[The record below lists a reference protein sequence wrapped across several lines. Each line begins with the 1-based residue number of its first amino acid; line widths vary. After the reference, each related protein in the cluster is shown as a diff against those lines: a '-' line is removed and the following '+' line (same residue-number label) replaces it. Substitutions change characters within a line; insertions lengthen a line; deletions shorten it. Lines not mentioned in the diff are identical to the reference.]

1 MRLGGGRGPQDEPET
16 GPQVPGSEELQDEAL
31 VDLRNRVTTLQERRA
46 KLLQAL
52 EALEDRVTTYEA
64 NHPNV

>member
-1 MRLGGGRGPQDEPET
+1 MRLGGGRGPQDEPQT
-16 GPQVPGSEELQDEAL
+16 GPHVPSSEELQDEAL